1 MTRRAAAS
9 IAPIVVA
16 LALALAAPSALAHK
30 ARLKG
35 KVVDTTCYGPC
46 IVDSNPPLYTGDV
59 RIVIRRVADR
69 KRIKAATPDAGRFGL
84 RLRPARYELTPKF
97 EDPCGQGAA
106 VTTRVRRSRVNKVEI
121 DVHNRCVLAFLAAR

>member
-1 MTRRAAAS
+1 MRRAAAS
-9 IAPIVVA
+9 ITLIVAA
-16 LALALAAPSALAHK
+16 LALALAATPALAHRAK
-30 ARLKG
+30 LKG

-46 IVDSNPPLYTGDV
+46 IVHADSPLYTGDV

-69 KRIKAATPDAGRFGL
+69 KRVTALTPEAGRFGL

-106 VTTRVRRSRVNKVEI
+106 VTTRVRRSQVNKVEI
-121 DVHNRCVLAFLAAR
+121 DVHNRCVLAL